1 MAEIILKTNQLTKSY
16 KHQHALD
23 NVTVTVRR
31 GMIYGLIGENGA
43 GKSTFMRA
51 VMGLIHP
58 TSGELSLFG
67 GHTRKELLDAR
78 RKIGQSIET
87 PALYLDLTG
96 KQNMQIQ
103 VAYGGVSER
112 QIEELLALV
121 NLNSAEK
128 KKVKNYSLGMKQRLA
143 IAMAL
148 VTNPELLIL
157 DEPMNGLDPLG
168 IVEVRELLKKLVTEK
183 GLTVILSSH
192 LLSELSEIATHYG
205 IIHNGKLI
213 KEMSKEQLETETKK
227 YITLCVDN
235 PEQAIVVFNQL
246 AIQNYRLVDTGTF
259 RIFDH
264 NEQISQINKAL
275 VQQDIAVTKIDVV
288 NQTLENYFMDLI
300 GGAQ

>member
-1 MAEIILKTNQLTKSY
+1 
-16 KHQHALD
+16 
-23 NVTVTVRR
+23 
-31 GMIYGLIGENGA
+31 MIYGLIGENGA

-51 VMGLIHP
+51 VMGLIHS

-112 QIEELLALV
+112 QIEDLLALV

-168 IVEVRELLKKLVTEK
+168 IVEIRELLKKLVTEK

-205 IIHNGKLI
+205 IIHNCFIPRKW
-213 KEMSKEQLETETKK
+213 
-227 YITLCVDN
+227 
-235 PEQAIVVFNQL
+235 
-246 AIQNYRLVDTGTF
+246 
-259 RIFDH
+259 
-264 NEQISQINKAL
+264 
-275 VQQDIAVTKIDVV
+275 
-288 NQTLENYFMDLI
+288 
-300 GGAQ
+300 